1 MENDDGGF
9 AMIFLKEI
17 RKGHSKESEYG
28 HEVRTTIPVY
38 ILQDWSR
45 MGVEITLAD
54 GKIYRKDEDRS

>member
-1 MENDDGGF
+1 
-9 AMIFLKEI
+9 MIFLKEI